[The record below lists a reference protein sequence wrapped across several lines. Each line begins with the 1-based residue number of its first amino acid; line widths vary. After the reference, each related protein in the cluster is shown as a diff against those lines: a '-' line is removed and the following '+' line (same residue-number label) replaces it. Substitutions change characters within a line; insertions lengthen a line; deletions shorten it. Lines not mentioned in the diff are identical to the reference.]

1 MLKTNHILVAGGYPR
16 TGTSLLKN
24 IIINYKKITEGF
36 CYFFVEDFCYA
47 KKSLKNNSPLLIKRH
62 PYEIIMSGVR
72 YHELGLEPWLHVK
85 KKELNN
91 KSYFDILK
99 NKKTIEEKILF
110 EIEYISSKKINK
122 ICFDIKN
129 INNNFWIKIEDLYKK
144 KSQEEISNDIILKY
158 KLKKQFRDCVIESC
172 KTKINK
178 TTDVLDYTW
187 CSIFNKEI
195 YSSIEKFCV
204 KDCVSIM
211 GY

>member
-16 TGTSLLKN
+16 AGSSLLKN

-47 KKSLKNNSPLLIKRH
+47 KKSLENNSPLLIKRH

-129 INNNFWIKIEDLYKK
+129 INNNFWIKIEDLYSKN
-144 KSQEEISNDIILKY
+144 SQEEIADGIILKY
-158 KLKKQFRDCVIESC
+158 NLKKYFKECVVESC

-178 TTDVLDYTW
+178 TKDNLDYTW
-187 CSIFNKEI
+187 CDIFDKEI
-195 YSSIEKFCV
+195 YNSIEKFCV